1 MTNAFALH
9 IANIESLTRD
19 VSNVIEMCS
28 NGQHCQQGYVLRT
41 AQQHSQVHGSKHS
54 AAKQMVQRI
63 VHIQPNAQTKQT
75 QTQHT
80 PITFDLFLARNCFNL
95 WLLFCAPSDNR

>member
-1 MTNAFALH
+1 MTNALALH

-28 NGQHCQQGYVLRT
+28 NGQHCQQGYVLRA
-41 AQQHSQVHGSKHS
+41 AQQHSQVHGSKNS
-54 AAKQMVQRI
+54 AAKQIVQRI
-63 VHIQPNAQTKQT
+63 VHIQPNAQPKQT

-80 PITFDLFLARNCFNL
+80 PITFDLFLARNCFHL
-95 WLLFCAPSDNR
+95 